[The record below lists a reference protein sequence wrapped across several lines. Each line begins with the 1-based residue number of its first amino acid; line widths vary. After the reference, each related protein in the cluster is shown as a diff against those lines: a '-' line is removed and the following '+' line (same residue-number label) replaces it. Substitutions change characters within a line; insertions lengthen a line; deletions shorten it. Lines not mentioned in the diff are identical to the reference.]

1 MNNQRD
7 VFICHASEDKKAVV
21 ENIVDEF
28 DKEGITYWYDNSEI
42 EWGDSLTQKVNEGL
56 KISSYVI
63 VILSKHFINKN
74 WPNRELN
81 AVLNMEASSGEIRIL
96 PLVVGDKNERKDILT
111 EFPLL
116 NDKLYLTWDI
126 NRIDKII
133 KALKKRLDIT
143 NKTNKTEYNFIENE
157 DIHIPKLNEKYSQKE
172 KDQYIKDAYN
182 EIKNYFSIALEKF
195 ENSYSQIETD
205 FTEVNNYKFISKIYK
220 EGNLSEQCK
229 IWLDNKLG
237 NSSILYFKSRIDF
250 GNDNSYNESL
260 QVDSNED
267 GIGLKITIGVNF
279 GSDYSQNGLL
289 NSREAAKYLWNQFT
303 KIY

>member
-7 VFICHASEDKKAVV
+7 VFICHASEDKKSVV
-21 ENIVDEF
+21 ESLVNEF

-63 VILSKHFINKN
+63 VVLSKHFINKN

-81 AVLNMEASSGEIRIL
+81 AVLNMEASSGEVRIL
-96 PLVVGDKNERKDILT
+96 PLVVGDKNEREDILI

-133 KALKKRLDIT
+133 NALKKRLNKT
-143 NKTNKTEYNFIENE
+143 NKTNKTDYNFIKNE
-157 DIHIPKLNEKYSQKE
+157 DIHIPKVNKKYSQKE

-182 EIKNYFSIALEKF
+182 EVKNYFSIALEKF

-237 NSSILYFKSRIDF
+237 SSSILYSKGKIDF
-250 GNDNSYNESL
+250 GNDNSFNASL

-267 GIGLKITIGVNF
+267 GIGLKITIGAHF
-279 GSDYSQNGLL
+279 GSDYSQNELL
-289 NSREAAKYLWNQFT
+289 NSREAAKFLWSQFT

>member
-205 FTEVNNYKFISKIYK
+205 FIEVNNYKFISKIYK

-237 NSSILYFKSRIDF
+237 RSSILYSNGRIDF
-250 GNDNSYNESL
+250 GNDNSFNESL